1 MTWIR
6 PHSTD
11 SNYLSMN
18 HYPSLNTAPCSFQ
31 ISLTLC
37 VWKKKKGTFAEIIP
51 RSQDFAGRCGMDTRQ
66 RTDIR
71 GTENCY
77 HFLTSFY
84 DFLHISKRQ
93 SETESDLRSK
103 WKQKP
108 KNVNYFTMA
117 TVVILTLYFLLS
129 WSWHATRKWAQ
140 AMRCNFGVLNSHS
153 EKCFSENF

>member
-6 PHSTD
+6 PHSPD

-18 HYPSLNTAPCSFQ
+18 HYPSLNTIPCSFQ
-31 ISLTLC
+31 ISLAIW
-37 VWKKKKGTFAEIIP
+37 VWKKKGTFAEIIQQ
-51 RSQDFAGRCGMDTRQ
+51 SQDFARGCGMDTRQ

-71 GTENCY
+71 GTEDCY

-93 SETESDLRSK
+93 SERENELTSE

-108 KNVNYFTMA
+108 KYVNYFTMA
-117 TVVILTLYFLLS
+117 TVAILTLYFLFS
-129 WSWHATRKWAQ
+129 WSWYNMRKWVQ
-140 AMRCNFGVLNSHS
+140 AMRCNFGVPNSHS
-153 EKCFSENF
+153 EK